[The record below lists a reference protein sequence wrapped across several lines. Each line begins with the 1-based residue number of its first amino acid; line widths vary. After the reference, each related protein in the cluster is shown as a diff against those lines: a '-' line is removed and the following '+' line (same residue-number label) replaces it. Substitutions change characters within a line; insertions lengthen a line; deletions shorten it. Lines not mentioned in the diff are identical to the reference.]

1 MKSAAILLVVLM
13 LWAVGL
19 LAFAARVDRSTPA
32 PDPPQA
38 DGLVA
43 LTGASNARILAATTL
58 LENGKARRLLISGVN
73 KEATRADI
81 KGVAKA
87 TKRFYDCCVDL
98 GFEATDTVGNAR
110 EAAEWTKALGY
121 RSLIVV
127 TSDFHM
133 PRALLELRATM
144 PHVAMTP
151 YAVKTEELDARS
163 WWRTPT
169 GARRMALEYCKYLVI
184 LAREGFLKLGPQDRP
199 ADTHAD
205 PHTGAKAGAS
215 S

>member
-1 MKSAAILLVVLM
+1 MRSAAILLVVLM
-13 LWAVGL
+13 IWAAGL
-19 LAFAARVDRSTPA
+19 LAFAARVDRSTPPPE
-32 PDPPQA
+32 PDQA
-38 DGLVA
+38 DGIIA
-43 LTGASNARILAATTL
+43 LTGASNARILAAMSL

-87 TKRFYDCCVDL
+87 TKAFYDCCVDL

-110 EAAEWTKALGY
+110 EAAEWTRARGY

-144 PHVAMTP
+144 PHIAMTP
-151 YAVKTEELDARS
+151 YPIRTEELDAHS
-163 WWRTPT
+163 WWRTPM
-169 GARRMALEYCKYLVI
+169 GARRMVLEYCKYLAI

-199 ADTHAD
+199 ANTTQA
-205 PHTGAKAGAS
+205 GAKT
-215 S
+215 